1 MFNRTFGG
9 LLLFCCW
16 VVLFFSLRSFHH
28 VYMTAFS
35 FFPSPASA
43 GYCRGGVPFSI
54 SFQGQ
59 PGPAGAALDGGK
71 GFRSDVTA
79 APAALRQGEKV
90 AAQEK
95 RESSK
100 AENIFP
106 LLPLFLSFFPN
117 SDSQQTRR
125 KRMRDSSGFRRPIPH
140 GGCLI
145 DLRDSSWRLISA
157 FFSSTGGHCFT
168 SQVLSFLHN
177 SQFVSFSADFF
188 VLSQNVSSQFL
199 DGSFLLFLSLLAVSS
214 SP

>member
-1 MFNRTFGG
+1 
-9 LLLFCCW
+9 
-16 VVLFFSLRSFHH
+16 
-28 VYMTAFS
+28 MTAFS

-106 LLPLFLSFFPN
+106 LLPLLFPPLRFTTN
-117 SDSQQTRR
+117 KR

-168 SQVLSFLHN
+168 SQVLSSLHN
-177 SQFVSFSADFF
+177 SQFQFPSRPIFLFF
-188 VLSQNVSSQFL
+188 LEM
-199 DGSFLLFLSLLAVSS
+199 FLLSSWTVPSCYFSPCLLCRPLPSCWCSWPSCPTCPLV
-214 SP
+214 